1 MDPTN
6 TEPEE
11 NSTLSPFSDGV
22 FRDLFHSVND
32 AIFIHDAETGEIL
45 DVNETMCDM
54 YGYTRAEA
62 RELSIEDLSSGV
74 PPYTQET
81 AVDYVQKAADGDP
94 QVFDWQAEDNEGHRF
109 WVEVSMRRATVD
121 DETLILVIVRDITER
136 KTHEQALEHLHETTR
151 DLLAATSP
159 DEIASITCDSATE
172 VLGLPLI
179 GVHLY
184 DADTDAL
191 VPVAWSDAVA
201 SVLDGSPPSIP
212 SGEGLAWQAY
222 VNNEAQLYADVRE
235 VRDVL
240 DEDTPFRSE
249 LHLPL
254 GEHGVIIIGSTT
266 PNDFDPT
273 DATLA
278 HILATNVEAAL
289 DRVERERELAEE
301 RTKYETVIERSHDGI
316 VIIQDGRFVFTNPR
330 GLDILGYEEG
340 ELIGKPLVDII
351 APDEKE
357 RVRDRYERRTDP
369 NAESPPS
376 RYETRIQTSEG
387 ETRITEI
394 SASPIQYEGEPAD
407 LVIVRDVTERKHYE
421 EQLEAT
427 TEELEALNRVVRH
440 DIRNDMAIILGWAE
454 LLDDHVDEDGQ
465 EFLRKIL
472 TSGEHIVE
480 LTDTARDYI
489 ETLTSEDD
497 LAVTPT
503 PLRSVLE
510 TELDLRRE
518 SFPEAEFVLSGDVPD
533 VEVTA
538 NEMLGSV
545 FRNLLNNAV
554 QHNDKGTPVV
564 TVSCEV
570 DGEDVVVRIAD
581 NGPGI
586 PDAQTDSIFEK
597 GNKGIESSGSGI
609 GLYLVR
615 TLVKQYNGTVE
626 IEDNEP
632 EGAVFIVRL
641 PKAD

>member
-407 LVIVRDVTERKHYE
+407 LVIVRDVTERKRYE

-427 TEELEALNRVVRH
+427 TEELEALNRVVGH